1 MQTKHS
7 NEYHHSKSDPYGD
20 FERIKQ
26 QESSSSD
33 EEEDATQETQWV
45 TQ

>member
-1 MQTKHS
+1 MQAGYS
-7 NEYHHSKSDPYGD
+7 YYRSSKSDPYGD
-20 FERIKQ
+20 FERLEQ

-33 EEEDATQETQWV
+33 EEEDVTQETQWM